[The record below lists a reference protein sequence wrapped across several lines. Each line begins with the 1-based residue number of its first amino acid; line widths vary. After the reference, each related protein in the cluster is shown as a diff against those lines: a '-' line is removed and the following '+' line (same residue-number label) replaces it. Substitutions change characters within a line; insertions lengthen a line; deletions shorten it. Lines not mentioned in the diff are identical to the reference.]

1 MQSMFSHK
9 NGKKLEIEISSRK
22 NSGKFTSMLKLNNTL
37 INTQKVKEESKM
49 EIRKYCE
56 GAWLGQ
62 LLEHPTLDFKGV
74 SLSPQA

>member
-1 MQSMFSHK
+1 MFSHK

-37 INTQKVKEESKM
+37 INTQKVNKKAKWKLENTV
-49 EIRKYCE
+49 R

-62 LLEHPTLDFKGV
+62 LLEHPTLDFRIV
-74 SLSPQA
+74 SLSLQA